1 MPQNSNTTFVDVI
14 LPLPLHQK
22 FTYSIPAEMEG
33 EIKPGCRVVV
43 QFGARKYYTGLVMS
57 LHKNKPQNFKTKP
70 VTTLL
75 DEYPVVN
82 ALQFKLWEWVASYYM
97 CSPGEVMKAAL
108 PSGLKLESQS
118 RIVINEDFTE
128 VEKLGDDEELIYNVL
143 LDKKYISL
151 QEIANSLEKKS
162 AAAIV
167 KKLLAHGAVHVEEK
181 MGKGTSKKTEKIISL
196 DDAYTHPEKFNA
208 LADKLT
214 RAPKQLTLL
223 LSYAEAAKYLQKGAG
238 ELPAA
243 QLLKKSGT
251 SLAILRAMVEK
262 GIFNQYEKEVN
273 RIGAGKSTLMDPH
286 SLNDA
291 QAKALN
297 EIHSH
302 FKNDKTVL
310 LHGITSSGKTEIY
323 IHLIQENL
331 RQGKQVLYLLPEIA
345 LTTQIITRLQN
356 TFGEKAGVYH
366 SRFNDAER
374 VETWNRVMNTHKDD
388 QFKLIL
394 GVRSSIFLPFSN
406 LGLIIIDEEHENTFK
421 QFDPAPRYH
430 ARDTALMLARMHGAR
445 VLLGTAT
452 PAVETYYNA
461 LSGKFGLVNLTSR
474 HKEIALPEIKVVDVV
489 RARKKKQMHAHF
501 TPELI
506 NAIKNTLDEKKQVIL
521 FQNRRGFAPYIEC
534 ADCGWVPQCQ
544 HCDVSLTY
552 HKNSNYLVCHYCG
565 FSLHIPVKCNDC
577 SNAKLETRGFGTEKV
592 EDDLHIFFPEAK
604 IARLDLDSTRARQ
617 AYEKLFNAFE
627 SGETDILVGTQMVS
641 KGLDFANVSLV
652 GILNAD
658 NMLNYPDF
666 RAYERS
672 FQLMAQVS
680 GRAGRSGSRGQ
691 VIIQASRPDNY
702 IIRDVVDNNYQHM
715 YEQQISEREEFQYPP
730 FYRMIRLTL
739 KHKKEHV
746 LNRAAGQLEALLKK
760 QLGNR
765 VAGPQPPLIPRV
777 QNLYIQQFLIRV
789 EREKSFTT
797 ARQLILKSIKGL
809 HQNMYYRSVIVQPD
823 VDPV

>member
-22 FTYSIPAEMEG
+22 FTYSIPADMEG

-97 CSPGEVMKAAL
+97 CSLGEVMKAAL

-151 QEIANSLEKKS
+151 QEIANSLERKS

-208 LADKLT
+208 LADTLT

-223 LSYAEAAKYLQKGAG
+223 LSYAEAAKYLENGAG

-262 GIFNQYEKEVN
+262 GIFNLYEKEVN
-273 RIGAGKSTLMDPH
+273 RIGGGKSTLMDPH

-297 EIHSH
+297 EIHSY

-374 VETWNRVMNTHKDD
+374 VETWNRVMNTHKED
-388 QFKLIL
+388 QFQLIL

-577 SNAKLETRGFGTEKV
+577 SNGKLETRGFGTEKI

-702 IIRDVVDNNYQHM
+702 IIRDVVNNNYLHM

-739 KHKKEHV
+739 KHKKAHV
-746 LNRAAGQLEALLKK
+746 LNRAAGQLESLLKK

-765 VAGPQPPLIPRV
+765 VASPQPPLIPRV

-789 EREKSFTT
+789 EREKSFAT
-797 ARQLILKSIKGL
+797 ARQLILKSIEGL